1 MNRKITRNISF
12 YQTKVGRYK
21 DGQVIELGLIKT
33 KKSDEKTVMKEITKT
48 YGAGAFIM
56 ETPVE
61 VNEKYQITLE
71 EFMKHALLVVEE

>member
-12 YQTKVGRYK
+12 YLTKVGRYK

-33 KKSDEKTVMKEITKT
+33 KKSDEKTVMKEITKI